1 MTAFIIAATLQEAMS
16 VDKSASY
23 VNSFKDLAGVKE
35 VMLVKGYDRRHDWD
49 TLYNII
55 VMRNIK
61 VLICGRM

>member
-23 VNSFKDLAGVKE
+23 VNSSKDLVGVEE
-35 VMLVKGYDRRHDWD
+35 VMLVKGYDRRHDWG

-61 VLICGRM
+61 VLIC

>member
-16 VDKSASY
+16 VDKDAFY
-23 VNSFKDLAGVKE
+23 VNSSRDLVGVKE
-35 VMLVKGYDRRHDWD
+35 VRLVKGYDRRHDWD

-61 VLICGRM
+61 VLIC